1 MPIAGLRGGLHGSHV
16 PGCESDGMRRE
27 FHSQYK
33 PDRSTSSLKP
43 TYVQEAVISLTSGR
57 VSRVSWD
64 RDCRDPR
71 TGTQHPGLREAAR
84 YQPGIKDKRK
94 SIQQHFCYVQKYI
107 QKYYRGNCAV
117 IIRGSSIIMT
127 CCRLGFDFQEKQWR
141 GEPKAIHYYCH
152 HGRPPILSRFGN
164 FDQ

>member
-1 MPIAGLRGGLHGSHV
+1 
-16 PGCESDGMRRE
+16 MRRE
-27 FHSQYK
+27 FHRQYK

-43 TYVQEAVISLTSGR
+43 TNVQEAVIILTSGR

-94 SIQQHFCYVQKYI
+94 YIQQHFCYVQKYI
-107 QKYYRGNCAV
+107 QEDYRGNCAV